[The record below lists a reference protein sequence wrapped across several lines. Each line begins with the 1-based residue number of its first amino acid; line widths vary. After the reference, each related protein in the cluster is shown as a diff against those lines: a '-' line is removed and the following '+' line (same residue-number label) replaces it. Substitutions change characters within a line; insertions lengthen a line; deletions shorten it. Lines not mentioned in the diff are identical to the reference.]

1 MSLEGTI
8 LGHYR
13 LLRPIGSG
21 GMGEVYLA
29 EDTRIARQVAVKVV
43 RSELDPYPNAPST
56 QEATRLFQ
64 REMKAI
70 ASLDHPNILPLI
82 DFGEQ
87 AINRGT
93 YTYLVMPYRPDGSL
107 VDWLQTHGG
116 GLLPPEEVVFLVIQA
131 ADALQHAH
139 DHQIVHLDV
148 KGSNFLV
155 RIRQGRER
163 LPDLLLADFGIARFN
178 TATSTASQNIR
189 GTPAAMAPEQWAGK
203 PVAASDQYA
212 LAVMTYQLLT
222 GTVPFQGNM
231 QQMMYQHIQEMPQ
244 PPSTHNPRISSAVD
258 AVLLRALA
266 KKPEERFPSVQA
278 FALALQNTQEN
289 DTPTVRNTPAS
300 LSQSG
305 AEYYI
310 PTAPM
315 TPAAPFQAEENI
327 PTTRISP
334 PPPPP
339 PPPQASF
346 VQARVQPPLPQRSSA
361 GNKLSRTII
370 LVLVVIILLLGGT
383 VAFAFTRF
391 QGSTTPSGIG
401 SQLANNITPATTP
414 LPTATTAATQAPT
427 VPPTSATGPIS
438 TINYGKLLYT
448 TSTPS
453 GQCDKAGGQWADY
466 NQPGLQC
473 SAAGTTISNPNSTSP
488 NLVGTF
494 LTTTPNGTYPNDY
507 VIEAQMQQANT
518 SSDAGIYFRNQPGN
532 QQGVYTFF
540 IHPNGTWGAYVY
552 DNASGAQTQIASGAT
567 SMNAHSLLRVTVVIM
582 GTNFTFYVNRQ
593 RVGTAYDRTYGTGTA
608 GIAVDAGG
616 TVLVRSFSLYA
627 VA

>member
-1 MSLEGTI
+1 MSLEETI
-8 LGHYR
+8 LGHYK
-13 LLRPIGSG
+13 LLRSIGSG

-43 RSELDPYPNAPST
+43 RSELDPYPNAPAT

-70 ASLDHPNILPLI
+70 AALDHPNILPLI

-87 AINRGT
+87 TLNRGT

-107 VDWLQTHGG
+107 VDWLQTQGG
-116 GLLPPEEVVFLVIQA
+116 SLLSPEEVIFLVLQA

-155 RIRQGRER
+155 RTRQGRER
-163 LPDLLLADFGIARFN
+163 LPDLLLTDFGIARFS

-189 GTPAAMAPEQWAGK
+189 GTPAAMAPEQWAGQ

-231 QQMMYQHIQEMPQ
+231 QQMMYKHIHEMPQ
-244 PPSTHNPRISSAVD
+244 PPSTHNPRIPPTVD

-266 KKPEERFPSVQA
+266 KRPEERFPSVQA
-278 FALALQNTQEN
+278 FATALQQAWEN
-289 DTPTVRNTPAS
+289 NMPTVRNTPTS

-310 PTAPM
+310 PPAPM

-327 PTTRISP
+327 PTTRIAP

-339 PPPQASF
+339 PPPVSS
-346 VQARVQPPLPQRSSA
+346 VQPPSPQRSSA
-361 GNKLSRTII
+361 NNKLSSTII

-383 VAFAFTRF
+383 ITFAFTHF
-391 QGSTTPSGIG
+391 QGSTTTPGNG
-401 SQLANNITPATTP
+401 NQLTNNTPAATT
-414 LPTATTAATQAPT
+414 LSTATVPATQAPT
-427 VPPTSATGPIS
+427 APTTSTTTPLNTIS
-438 TINYGKLLYT
+438 YGRLLYT

-473 SAAGTTISNPNSTSP
+473 SAAGTTISNPNATSP
-488 NLVGTF
+488 NLVGTI
-494 LTTTPNGTYPNDY
+494 LTTTPNSAYPNDY
-507 VIEAQMQQANT
+507 VIETQMQQANT
-518 SSDAGIYFRNQPGN
+518 SSDFGIYFRNQPGN

-552 DNASGAQTQIASGAT
+552 DNTNGAQTQIASGIT
-567 SMNAHSLLRVTVVIM
+567 SVDTHSSLRVTVVVT

-593 RVGTAYDRTYGTGTA
+593 RVGDAHDTTYGTGTA
-608 GIAVDAGG
+608 GLAVDAGG
-616 TVLVRSFSLYA
+616 TVLVKSFSLYA

>member
-21 GMGEVYLA
+21 GMGEVYVA

-43 RSELDPYPNAPST
+43 RSELDPYPNAPGT

-87 AINRGT
+87 TVNRGT

-107 VDWLQTHGG
+107 VDWLQTHGS
-116 GLLPPEEVVFLVIQA
+116 GLLPLEGVISLVLQA
-131 ADALQHAH
+131 ADALQYAH

-155 RIRQGRER
+155 RIRQGRE
-163 LPDLLLADFGIARFN
+163 PDLLLTDFGIARFS

-212 LAVMTYQLLT
+212 LAVMSYQLLT

-231 QQMMYQHIQEMPQ
+231 QQMMYKHIHEMPQ
-244 PPSTHNPRISSAVD
+244 PPSIHNSRIPSTVD

-266 KKPEERFPSVQA
+266 KKPEERFPTVQA
-278 FALALQNTQEN
+278 FAQALQNAQGN
-289 DTPTVRNTPAS
+289 NAPTVQNTPAS

-310 PTAPM
+310 PTEPM
-315 TPAAPFQAEENI
+315 TPVAPFQAEENI
-327 PTTRISP
+327 PTTRIAS
-334 PPPPP
+334 PPPP
-339 PPPQASF
+339 PPPQAPF
-346 VQARVQPPLPQRSSA
+346 VQAGVQPSLPQRSSA

-370 LVLVVIILLLGGT
+370 PVLVVIILLLGGT
-383 VAFAFTRF
+383 VAFAFTHF
-391 QGSTTPSGIG
+391 QGSTTPAGNG
-401 SQLANNITPATTP
+401 SLLANNNTPATTSV
-414 LPTATTAATQAPT
+414 PTATTPATKVPT
-427 VPPTSATGPIS
+427 VPSTPTTGPANA
-438 TINYGKLLYT
+438 INYGKLLYT

-453 GQCDKAGGQWADY
+453 GQCDKGGGQWADY
-466 NQPGLQC
+466 NTPGLQC
-473 SAAGTTISNPNSTSP
+473 SVVGTTISNPNSVSP
-488 NLVGTF
+488 NLVGTL
-494 LTTTPNGTYPNDY
+494 LTATPNGTYPNDY

-518 SSDAGIYFRNQPGN
+518 SSDFGIYFRNQPGN

-552 DNASGAQTQIASGAT
+552 DNASGVQTQIASGTT
-567 SMNAHSLLRVTVVIM
+567 SIDVHGSLRVTVVVM
-582 GTNFTFYVNRQ
+582 GANFTFYVNGQ
-593 RVGTAYDRTYGTGTA
+593 RVGTAYDRTYGSGTA

-616 TVLVRSFSLYA
+616 TVVVKSFSLYA